1 MQSKARLLCIDPA
14 TVNVLWPLAREMIKS
29 AFDRTG
35 LSDFGETE
43 KEVLSGLQ
51 LLWIAWNG
59 EKIEAAATTQLIKVG
74 SRKICVL
81 VACGGKH
88 RERWVPLLD
97 GIEDYARKEGCA
109 GMRIYGR
116 KGWERAL
123 SGYHARHVILQK
135 ELA

>member
-1 MQSKARLLCIDPA
+1 MPSAARLLCIDPA
-14 TVNVLWPLAREMIKS
+14 VVNVLWPLARELIRS
-29 AFDRTG
+29 AFDRTCLG
-35 LSDFGETE
+35 NFEDTE
-43 KEVLSGLQ
+43 RDVLSGRQ

-59 EKIEAAATTQLIKVG
+59 EAIEAAATTELIKVG
-74 SRKICVL
+74 EAKICVV
-81 VACGGKH
+81 VACGGKN
-88 RERWVPLLD
+88 RARWLPLLG

-123 SGYHARHVILQK
+123 RGYRARHVILQK